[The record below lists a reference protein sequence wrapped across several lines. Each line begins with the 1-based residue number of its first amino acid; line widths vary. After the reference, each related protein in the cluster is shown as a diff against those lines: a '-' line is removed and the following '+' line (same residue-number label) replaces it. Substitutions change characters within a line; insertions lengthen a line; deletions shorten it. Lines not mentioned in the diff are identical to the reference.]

1 MLMKKAL
8 KIFGLLLAALVVVL
22 ALVAAWVQ
30 LTPLPVH
37 EVKPPQVVIPTDS
50 ATLERGKRVAELTCV
65 HCHLGE
71 DGKMSG
77 RLFSQA
83 TDPFGE
89 MWTSNITQ
97 HPAKGAMGRYSDG
110 ELAYLIRTGI
120 NRDGRVVGY
129 MMCHTQM
136 SDEDL
141 GAVIAYLR
149 SDAPI
154 MQPSEAEHPAPEY
167 LNSFMVKAL
176 LKFGIFKPL
185 PYDGQ
190 PKSAPSMTD
199 QVAYGRYLATDLYE
213 CFNCHCAS
221 FETLDMMMPEKSPNF
236 MGGGNPVPDHDFNI
250 VASANITPSKEFGI
264 GKWTK
269 EQFVAAVR
277 TGQRPDGTILKPN
290 MPRFAPLNDQ
300 EIDAIWAYIQ
310 TVPVIDKPAVLPKK

>member
-1 MLMKKAL
+1 MKKAL
-8 KIFGLLLAALVVVL
+8 KIFGILFAAVAAII

-30 LTPLPVH
+30 LTPMPTY

-50 ATLERGKRVAELTCV
+50 ATLERGKKVAELVCA

-83 TDPFGE
+83 SDPFGE
-89 MWTSNITQ
+89 MWASNITQ
-97 HPAKGAMGRYSDG
+97 HPTKGAMGRYSDG
-110 ELAYLIRTGI
+110 ELAYLIRTGV
-120 NRDGRVVGY
+120 NREGRVVGY

-149 SDAPI
+149 SDAPM

-167 LNSFMVKAL
+167 LNSFMARAL
-176 LKFGIFKPL
+176 IKFGVFKPL

-199 QVAYGRYLATDLYE
+199 QVAYGRYLATDIYE
-213 CFNCHCAS
+213 CGVCHSAS
-221 FETLDMMMPEKSPNF
+221 FETFDMITPEKSPNF
-236 MGGGNPVPDHDFNI
+236 MGGGNPVPDHDFNLA
-250 VASANITPSKEFGI
+250 ASANITPSKDYGI
-264 GKWTK
+264 GAWTK
-269 EQFVAAVR
+269 EQFSAAVR

-290 MPRFAPLNDQ
+290 MPRFAPLNEQ

-310 TVPVIDKPAVLPKK
+310 TVPVIDKPAVAAAAK

>member
-1 MLMKKAL
+1 MKKAL
-8 KIFGLLLAALVVVL
+8 KIFGFLLAALAL
-22 ALVAAWVQ
+22 IIALVAAWVQ
-30 LTPLPVH
+30 LTPLPTY

-50 ATLERGKRVAELTCV
+50 ATLERGKKVAELMCA

-77 RLFSQA
+77 RLFTQA
-83 TDPFGE
+83 SDPFGE
-89 MWTSNITQ
+89 MWAANITQ
-97 HPAKGAMGRYSDG
+97 HPTKGIGRYSDG
-110 ELAYLIRTGI
+110 ELAYLVRTGI

-129 MMCHTQM
+129 MMCHPQM

-149 SDAPI
+149 SDAPM
-154 MQPSEAEHPAPEY
+154 MQPSEAAYPAPAY
-167 LNSFMVKAL
+167 LNSFLVKTL

-199 QVAYGRYLATDLYE
+199 QVAYGRYLATDLFE
-213 CFNCHCAS
+213 CSACHSAS
-221 FETLDMMMPEKSPNF
+221 FETLDMITPENSPNF

-250 VASANITPSKEFGI
+250 VTSANITPSKEHGI
-264 GKWTK
+264 GNWTK

-277 TGQRPDGTILKPN
+277 TGQRPDGAILKPN
-290 MPRFAPLNDQ
+290 MPRFAVLNDQ

-310 TVPVIDKPAVLPKK
+310 TVPVIDKPAVAAAAK

>member
-1 MLMKKAL
+1 MKKLL
-8 KIFGLLLAALVVVL
+8 KIFGILFAVLAAVL
-22 ALVAAWVQ
+22 AAVAAWVQ

-50 ATLERGKRVAELTCV
+50 ATLERGKKVAEMVCG

-97 HPAKGAMGRYSDG
+97 HPTKGAMGRYSDG
-110 ELAYLIRTGI
+110 ELAYLMRTGI

-129 MMCHTQM
+129 MMCHPQM

-176 LKFGIFKPL
+176 LKFGVFKPL

-190 PKSAPSMTD
+190 PKSAPAMTD

-213 CFNCHCAS
+213 CSTCHSAS
-221 FETLDMMMPEKSPNF
+221 FETLDMMMPENSPNF

-250 VASANITPSKEFGI
+250 VASANITPSKEHGI
-264 GKWTK
+264 GNWTK
-269 EQFVAAVR
+269 EQFSAAVR
-277 TGQRPDGTILKPN
+277 TGQRPDGRILKAN
-290 MPRFAPLNDQ
+290 MPRFAPLNEQ
-300 EIDAIWAYIQ
+300 EIDAIWAYLQ
-310 TVPVIDKPAVLPKK
+310 TVPVIDKPVVVPASK

>member
-1 MLMKKAL
+1 MKKAL
-8 KIFGLLLAALVVVL
+8 KIFGFLLAALAL
-22 ALVAAWVQ
+22 IIALVAAWVQ
-30 LTPLPVH
+30 LTPLPTY

-50 ATLERGKRVAELTCV
+50 ATLERGKKVAELVCA

-83 TDPFGE
+83 SDPFGE
-89 MWTSNITQ
+89 MWAANITQ
-97 HPAKGAMGRYSDG
+97 HPTKGIGRYSDG
-110 ELAYLIRTGI
+110 ELAYLVRTGI

-129 MMCHTQM
+129 MMCHPQM

-149 SDAPI
+149 SDAPM
-154 MQPSEAEHPAPEY
+154 MQPSEVAHPAPAY

-185 PYDGQ
+185 TYDGQ

-199 QVAYGRYLATDLYE
+199 QVAYGRYLATDLFE
-213 CFNCHCAS
+213 CSTCHSAS
-221 FETLDMMMPEKSPNF
+221 FETLDMITPENSPNF

-250 VASANITPSKEFGI
+250 VTSANITPSKEHGI
-264 GKWTK
+264 GNWSK
-269 EQFVAAVR
+269 EQFATAVR
-277 TGQRPDGTILKPN
+277 TGQRPNGAILKPN
-290 MPRFAPLNDQ
+290 MPRFAVLNDQ
-300 EIDAIWAYIQ
+300 EIDAIWAYLQ
-310 TVPVIDKPAVLPKK
+310 TVPAIEQAAASIATK

>member
-1 MLMKKAL
+1 MKKAF
-8 KIFGLLLAALVVVL
+8 KILGILLVAIAAII

-30 LTPLPVH
+30 LTPVPTYQ
-37 EVKPPQVVIPTDS
+37 VKPPQVVIPTDS
-50 ATLERGKRVAELTCV
+50 ATLALGKKVAELTCA

-89 MWTSNITQ
+89 MWSTNITQ

-110 ELAYLIRTGI
+110 ELAYLIRTGV

-149 SDAPI
+149 SDAPM
-154 MQPSEAEHPAPEY
+154 MQPSEAEHPAPDY
-167 LNSFMVKAL
+167 LNSFMVRAL
-176 LKFGIFKPL
+176 LKFGVFKPL

-190 PKSAPSMTD
+190 PKTAPPMTD
-199 QVAYGRYLATDLYE
+199 PVAYGRYLATDLFE
-213 CFNCHCAS
+213 CANCHSAS
-221 FETLDMMMPEKSPNF
+221 FETLDMITPENSPNF
-236 MGGGNPVPDHDFNI
+236 MGGGTPVPDLDFNI
-250 VASANITPSKEFGI
+250 VASANITPSKEHGI
-264 GKWTK
+264 GNWTK

-277 TGQRPDGTILKPN
+277 TGLRPDGRILKPN
-290 MPRFAPLNDQ
+290 MPRFAMLNDQ
-300 EIDAIWAYIQ
+300 EMDAIWAYLQ
-310 TVPVIDKPAVLPKK
+310 TVPVIDKPAVAATTK